1 MRSLSV
7 QQFRVPLVAVLA
19 TAELVGLVCFYRWSV
34 FHSANDGKRFS
45 AILILSCLTTGLV
58 VAYLWS
64 DWLEK
69 RNIHYFEIVVI
80 LALGF
85 GANPRFTH
93 GDLLRSVLN
102 GSIASIFLIAIL
114 PRLFRLP
121 GAPQRRVQRK
131 SDAPRANQSGENQI
145 ELSPTHKR
153 VGRYVGIL
161 LLWVLVLDW
170 LWNRARSPVPLW
182 LKSISILPA
191 VWLMLQPVILRL
203 QEQSASRGLH
213 LADSDEKQSGGRA

>member
-1 MRSLSV
+1 MRSPSV
-7 QQFRVPLVAVLA
+7 QQFRVPLVAALA
-19 TAELVGLVCFYRWSV
+19 TAELVGLVYFYRWSV
-34 FHSANDGKRFS
+34 SHSANDGRRVS
-45 AILILSCLTTGLV
+45 AFLTLSCLTTGLV
-58 VAYLWS
+58 LAYLWS

-69 RNIHYFEIVVI
+69 RNIHYFEIVCV

-121 GAPQRRVQRK
+121 TGPHRRVQRK
-131 SDAPRANQSGENQI
+131 PSDSGTRQSRENQI
-145 ELSPTHKR
+145 GSSPTHKR
-153 VGRYVGIL
+153 VGRYVGML

-170 LWNRARSPVPLW
+170 LWTRARSPVPLW
-182 LKSISILPA
+182 LKSLSILPA

-203 QEQSASRGLH
+203 REQSANRGLH
-213 LADSDEKQSGGRA
+213 LAGNDENKNGGRA